1 MTFNIPN
8 DIMISGKG
16 LQPIAV
22 YMLCQNIKI
31 TKGYLLKFEKL

>member
-8 DIMISGKG
+8 EITISGKG
-16 LQPIAV
+16 LQPVAV
-22 YMLCQNIKI
+22 YMLRQNITI